1 MEQQYCVKEEL
12 WTQVTWTVLYTLPV
26 VVFQSLEMTQRAHA
40 CARALS
46 LSLSLKSMGH
56 SLVCLHTGI
65 LSIWGRTVPFIAR
78 HLPSLAPSS
87 KS

>member
-46 LSLSLKSMGH
+46 LSLSLKSHGSQSSMSAHGH
-56 SLVCLHTGI
+56 SQYLGQNCAFHCKTFTIFG
-65 LSIWGRTVPFIAR
+65 SFQ
-78 HLPSLAPSS
+78 
-87 KS
+87 